1 LGVGVLG
8 EGVLTLFPTLTYFIY
23 CVTLPFYKHYTALTG
38 GMSRGQGTELEM
50 VGEEHALSNLKCY
63 LAMGQKTRTL

>member
-8 EGVLTLFPTLTYFIY
+8 GGALTVFPKWAQFIY
-23 CVTLPFYKHYTALTG
+23 YFFFFYKRYTASTD

-50 VGEEHALSNLKCY
+50 VG
-63 LAMGQKTRTL
+63 